1 MCYLYL
7 WQLTKWIKM
16 LPRCYP
22 VFLGPTAERLWSLL
36 SSQYGHL
43 ELTDLEP
50 AQYIFFYA
58 DIYSIMKS
66 LLKIKSKRSR
76 GWTYSHF
83 IDKTRQRHIF
93 RSSEFLWSQPIKH
106 WLWTIFKHGIW
117 WNKPLFDWNFVFGKK
132 KNILSGLGLRVS
144 LHSKAATEASKEI
157 TKLPPKYIAE
167 PFPTDFNAS
176 GNSKYAVLQILSA
189 HCQL

>member
-1 MCYLYL
+1 MD
-7 WQLTKWIKM
+7 QNVTSM
-16 LPRCYP
+16 LSGVPGSNSREA
-22 VFLGPTAERLWSLL
+22 LESSLL
-36 SSQYGHL
+36 TIWPFRADRPGASTIQ
-43 ELTDLEP
+43 
-50 AQYIFFYA
+50 FFYA

-66 LLKIKSKRSR
+66 LLKIKSERSR